1 MHYFIFA
8 VACALLMLTGCA
20 LRPEPAGA
28 EIGAANA
35 AGTICAP
42 DWQDSATMGWDCDD
56 TAADKIGPLVYAQG
70 FNGY

>member
-1 MHYFIFA
+1 MPVFMFA
-8 VACALLMLTGCA
+8 FVCALLMLAGCTI
-20 LRPEPAGA
+20 RPEPAGD

-42 DWQDSATMGWDCDD
+42 DWEDSATVGWDCDD
-56 TAADKIGPLVYAQG
+56 SAANKVAPLVYAQG

>member
-8 VACALLMLTGCA
+8 FALLILAACTS
-20 LRPEPAGA
+20 RPEPTAE

-42 DWQDSATMGWDCDD
+42 DWDDDNATVGWDCNDN
-56 TAADKIGPLVYAQG
+56 AASKIGPLVYAQG
-70 FNGY
+70 FSGY